1 MGNKEQIKAMQE
13 DIYELYEFIEQLRK
27 IVVSLHESDTENIA
41 ILTTVKEALKHINNE
56 IECLNTI
63 NDFQA
68 IINEKFEERIK
79 ALEEKVKE

>member
-27 IVVSLHESDTENIA
+27 ITVSLHESDTEHIA
-41 ILTTVKEALKHINNE
+41 IFTTIKETLEHINDK
-56 IECLNTI
+56 IECLNII

-79 ALEEKVKE
+79 ALEEKIKE